1 MARPIKQRKV
11 GFEPNVNYFKP
22 RAIPLSMLKEV
33 DLSVDEIEAVRLHDL
48 EDCNQA
54 NCAEKMKISP
64 STFQRILTTAH
75 KKIAE
80 ALVKGKAIKIWKKE
94 E

>member
-1 MARPIKQRKV
+1 MPRPLKPRKV
-11 GFEPNVNYFKP
+11 KFEPNVNYFKP
-22 RAIPLSMLKEV
+22 RAIPLSTLKEV
-33 DLSVDEIEAVRLHDL
+33 DLNTDEIEAIRLHDL

-54 NCAEKMKISP
+54 NCAEKMKISS
-64 STFQRILTTAH
+64 STFQRILTSAH

-80 ALVKGKAIKIWKKE
+80 ALIKGKAIKIWKKE